1 MILGGIKVK
10 LARIRLILDAK
21 FAKDI
26 VCIEVSTSS
35 SLPPQK
41 HPPFFLLSPHLNLQT
56 VKAPLPFSVNAP
68 QYIGFS

>member
-26 VCIEVSTSS
+26 VCIEVSTTPT
-35 SLPPQK
+35 LPPQK
-41 HPPFFLLSPHLNLQT
+41 HSPSFLLRPHLNLQT
-56 VKAPLPFSVNAP
+56 VKVPLPFSVNAP
-68 QYIGFS
+68 RYIGFS

>member
-26 VCIEVSTSS
+26 VCIEVSTTPT
-35 SLPPQK
+35 LPPQK
-41 HPPFFLLSPHLNLQT
+41 HPPSFAKPPLKSTNCQSP
-56 VKAPLPFSVNAP
+56 PPIFS
-68 QYIGFS
+68 